1 MEDNNNNK
9 ESFYKKYKTT
19 ILASRAKW
27 MARPENIQKQ
37 KLTNQYRIQLYKNSY
52 YKLLD
57 LVEKGLLDKS
67 VIDDLHNETKDKCEK
82 LNTSNV

>member
-37 KLTNQYRIQLYKNSY
+37 KFTNQYRIQLYKNSY

-67 VIDDLHNETKDKCEK
+67 VIDDLHNETKTKCEK